1 MSEELTDQDIQ
12 AIQRETRSRLEN
24 PDNNILNGENLLSSM
39 VNFTLLLIQLIMIL
53 MERLRL

>member
-1 MSEELTDQDIQ
+1 MSEELTDQD
-12 AIQRETRSRLEN
+12 IQRETRSRLEN